1 MEKRTQRPGQEYVG
15 AILSTI
21 ETTLGSGDQC
31 AHASAVV
38 APVPDDAQQTEES
51 EGPKYV
57 PLTEVGASA
66 RALERILVTPEG
78 QGPRPPRQPPNAD
91 GLKGPELGG

>member
-57 PLTEVGASA
+57 PLTEVV
-66 RALERILVTPEG
+66 RAL
-78 QGPRPPRQPPNAD
+78 
-91 GLKGPELGG
+91 LKGLPDRGRLDL